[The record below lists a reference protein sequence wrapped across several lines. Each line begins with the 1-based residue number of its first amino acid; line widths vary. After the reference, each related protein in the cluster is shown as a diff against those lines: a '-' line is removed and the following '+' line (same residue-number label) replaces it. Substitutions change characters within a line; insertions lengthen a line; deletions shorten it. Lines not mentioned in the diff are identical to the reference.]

1 MKDAIARLEQR
12 LGFLSMIQQQEEIWE
27 ADFLNLETANGS
39 LYQWGLDN
47 GFIHAYNEYD
57 EDGSPTGSRYG
68 ELTDLGFELVEK
80 LRGIGADPIIA
91 LVQV

>member
-1 MKDAIARLEQR
+1 MKDALTKRLK
-12 LGFLSMIQQQEEIWE
+12 FLSDIEEQGEIWE
-27 ADFLNLETANGS
+27 GDFLNLEPLNGS

-57 EDGSPTGSRYG
+57 EDGSPTGDRYG

-80 LRGIGADPIIA
+80 LRGIGADPILA
-91 LVQV
+91 LVQPL